1 MLDIPQRAR
10 GRPAHNAL
18 QALDEGRLLGLA
30 FATFAERGYEGT
42 TLRDLAKRLG
52 VSHNLLNVRFG
63 RKEELWTR
71 AVDWR
76 MAQAS
81 SFVVTVFE
89 EESDPESRLRHL
101 VERFCLWATQNSD
114 IVSLTNVEGC
124 RATWRL
130 NHIVDRFVVPF
141 QRQLD
146 DLLDAVR
153 RERKVHDISTPALMA
168 LLVQGVGYYFSAV
181 PMQQRLGAGEEV
193 DHDHA
198 EEQARRL
205 AEFLLA
211 ALLPPFRPAESV
223 RAHGGK

>member
-1 MLDIPQRAR
+1 MD
-10 GRPAHNAL
+10 
-18 QALDEGRLLGLA
+18 ALDEDRLLGLA

-81 SFVVTVFE
+81 LFVVTVFDE
-89 EESDPESRLRHL
+89 DADPECRLRHL
-101 VERFCLWATQNSD
+101 VERFCLWATKNSD

-130 NHIVDRFVVPF
+130 DHIVDRFIVPF
-141 QRQLD
+141 QQQLD

-153 RERKVHDISTPALMA
+153 RERTVHDISTPALMA
-168 LLVQGVGYYFSAV
+168 LLVQGVGYYFSAI
-181 PMQQRLGAGEEV
+181 PMQQRLGAGLEV
-193 DHDHA
+193 DGDHA
-198 EEQARRL
+198 ADQAKRL
-205 AEFLLA
+205 GEFLLA
-211 ALLPPFRPAESV
+211 ALLPARSD
-223 RAHGGK
+223 G